1 MRVFLLFTLLLG
13 LGCHTPRD
21 TDWPRFEYVEPEM
34 GIDFYLKFHAPNRT
48 EAERIANLAYDR
60 VEELNLIFSDYHPPS
75 ELNRLCR
82 QPAGTE
88 VRVSAELFDV
98 LQRAQTL
105 ARETN
110 GAFDITTGPV
120 NRLWRVARRQ
130 QRLPDP
136 DALKAAIKRV
146 GHRHIKLN
154 PERRTITLA
163 VDNMQLDLGGIAKG
177 YAVDE
182 AMKVLRAEGIHRAY
196 VAADSDVLTSRP
208 PIGKSGWEIRVASVD
223 RFGNVYPRTI
233 YLKHQ
238 ALSTSGDMQQFV
250 EIADRR
256 YSHIVDPRTGL
267 GLTSR
272 LQVTVVAGSST
283 TADSRATAICVLGK
297 NAGFDFAKRKR
308 LQANLLELADGKP
321 KATTSPAWQI
331 WK

>member
-1 MRVFLLFTLLLG
+1 M
-13 LGCHTPRD
+13 
-21 TDWPRFEYVEPEM
+21 
-34 GIDFYLKFHAPNRT
+34 
-48 EAERIANLAYDR
+48 
-60 VEELNLIFSDYHPPS
+60 
-75 ELNRLCR
+75 
-82 QPAGTE
+82 
-88 VRVSAELFDV
+88 
-98 LQRAQTL
+98 
-105 ARETN
+105 
-110 GAFDITTGPV
+110 
-120 NRLWRVARRQ
+120 
-130 QRLPDP
+130 PDP
-136 DALKAAIKRV
+136 DALEEAIKRV

-154 PERRTITLA
+154 PERRTVTLA

-223 RFGNVYPRTI
+223 RFGNVYPRTV

-238 ALSTSGDMQQFV
+238 ALSTSGDTQQFV
-250 EIADRR
+250 EIDGRR

-267 GLTSR
+267 GLSSR

-321 KATTSPAWQI
+321 KATTTPAWQI